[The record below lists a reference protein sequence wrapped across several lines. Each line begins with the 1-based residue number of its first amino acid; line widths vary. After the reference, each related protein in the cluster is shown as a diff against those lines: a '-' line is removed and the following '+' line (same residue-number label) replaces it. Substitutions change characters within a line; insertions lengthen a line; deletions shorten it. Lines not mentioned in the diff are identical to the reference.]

1 MACVS
6 KGKRFSSIRH
16 ACASTRMAQKKGI
29 NGAASEN
36 TGASIANASN
46 GKFCVRE
53 WMEFGMFPVKASIQ
67 IARLSTPRF

>member
-1 MACVS
+1 
-6 KGKRFSSIRH
+6 
-16 ACASTRMAQKKGI
+16 MAQKKGI

-67 IARLSTPRF
+67 IARVSTPRF